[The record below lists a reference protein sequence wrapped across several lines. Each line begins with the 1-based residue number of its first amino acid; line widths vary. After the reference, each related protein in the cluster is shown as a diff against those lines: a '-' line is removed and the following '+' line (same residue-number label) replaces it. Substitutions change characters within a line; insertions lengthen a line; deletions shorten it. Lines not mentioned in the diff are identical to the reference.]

1 MKKASLYSLLLMLLT
16 LGASSAIIADESQE
30 SLEERCRTFAK
41 EDNVPAAELA
51 EYIKECVESLKE
63 GDAEKKEKSD

>member
-1 MKKASLYSLLLMLLT
+1 MKKTSLYSLLMLL
-16 LGASSAIIADESQE
+16 LAFGAIGTAFAEESQE

-41 EDNVPAAELA
+41 EDGVPAAELA

-63 GDAEKKEKSD
+63 GDEEKKEKND